1 MTEYTR
7 EEVRNAH
14 DALEYLIQNLYD
26 VSFEEAKDTD
36 SYKRLVKFL
45 PPKPKPT
52 ILDVGWDDE
61 EDRHRLATHKEISC
75 DVVMLQ
81 ETYDGRKVYCL
92 VEPETT
98 MAKPYI
104 VALDK
109 DTLTPQSWRYF
120 LEKEK

>member
-7 EEVRNAH
+7 EEVYKAH

-36 SYKRLVKFL
+36 SYKKLVKFL
-45 PPKPKPT
+45 PSKPKPT
-52 ILDVGWDDE
+52 VLDEGWDNE
-61 EDRHRLATHKEISC
+61 KHRFRLAKHDEIYS
-75 DVVMLQ
+75 DVIMLH

-92 VEPETT
+92 VESESA

-109 DTLTPQSWRYF
+109 DELTPTGKRYKIT
-120 LEKEK
+120 EE

>member
-7 EEVRNAH
+7 EEALAAHQTLESLVASHLNVSISNA
-14 DALEYLIQNLYD
+14 
-26 VSFEEAKDTD
+26 KKTPT
-36 SYKRLVKFL
+36 YKEMVKFL

-52 ILDVGWDDE
+52 VLDEGWDDE
-61 EDRHRLATHKEISC
+61 EDRYRLATHDEISS
-75 DVVMLQ
+75 DVVMLY
-81 ETYDGRKVYCL
+81 ETSDGRKIFCL

-109 DTLTPQSWRYF
+109 DSLTPQSWRYF
-120 LEKEK
+120 LEREM

>member
-7 EEVRNAH
+7 EEVYKAH

-36 SYKRLVKFL
+36 SYMKLAKFL

-52 ILDVGWDDE
+52 VLDEGWDNE
-61 EDRHRLATHKEISC
+61 KHRFRLAKHDEIYS
-75 DVVMLQ
+75 DVIMLH
-81 ETYDGRKVYCL
+81 ETYDGRKAYCL
-92 VEPETT
+92 VESESA

-104 VALDK
+104 AALDK
-109 DTLTPQSWRYF
+109 DKLTPTGKRYKIT
-120 LEKEK
+120 EE

>member
-1 MTEYTR
+1 MSNPTR
-7 EEVRNAH
+7 EEIYKAH
-14 DALEYLIQNLYD
+14 DALEYLVQNLYD

-52 ILDVGWDDE
+52 VLDEGWDNE
-61 EDRHRLATHKEISC
+61 KHRLRLAKHDENYS
-75 DVVMLQ
+75 DVIMLH

-92 VEPETT
+92 VESESA

-109 DTLTPQSWRYF
+109 DELTPTGKRYKIT
-120 LEKEK
+120 EE

>member
-7 EEVRNAH
+7 EEVYKAH

-36 SYKRLVKFL
+36 SYKKLVKFL

-52 ILDVGWDDE
+52 VLDEGWDNE
-61 EDRHRLATHKEISC
+61 KHRFRLAKHDEIYS
-75 DVVMLQ
+75 DVIMLH

-92 VEPETT
+92 VESESA

-109 DTLTPQSWRYF
+109 DELTPTGKRYKIT
-120 LEKEK
+120 EE

>member
-7 EEVRNAH
+7 EEVYNAH

-26 VSFEEAKDTD
+26 VSFEEAKDTN

-52 ILDVGWDDE
+52 VLDEGWDDE
-61 EDRHRLATHKEISC
+61 EDRHRLATHDEISC

-81 ETYDGRKVYCL
+81 ETHDGRKVYCL

>member
-7 EEVRNAH
+7 EEVYKAH

-36 SYKRLVKFL
+36 SYKKLVKFL
-45 PPKPKPT
+45 PSKPKPT
-52 ILDVGWDDE
+52 VLDEGWDNE
-61 EDRHRLATHKEISC
+61 KHRLRLAKHDEIYS
-75 DVVMLQ
+75 DLIMLH

-92 VEPETT
+92 VESESA

-109 DTLTPQSWRYF
+109 DELTPTGKRYKIT
-120 LEKEK
+120 EE